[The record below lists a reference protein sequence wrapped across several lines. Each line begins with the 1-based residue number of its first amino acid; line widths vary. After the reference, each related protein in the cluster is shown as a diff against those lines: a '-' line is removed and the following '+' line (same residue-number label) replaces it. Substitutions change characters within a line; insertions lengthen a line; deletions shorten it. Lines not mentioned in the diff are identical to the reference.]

1 MATILKVETERK
13 ARATAKVSASTA
25 ETAKTHGDDRVVHD
39 GLDSVSVDILRIMTK
54 RGRRPA
60 EQEHID
66 SLSDADFLRELRA
79 EIAQRDAAE
88 KKIKTRYRH
97 SAAWYA
103 KQVAKDQKAAKLRP
117 RRSLTEELLEMA
129 QESRK
134 DWEYSRNY
142 DNGPLFGNPFVVMLA
157 LPVCLAADLGYAIF
171 HAGQE
176 IADPVKRE
184 KKCRALKR
192 ELRAVQRPLYYAR
205 ETERR
210 HKLARERKKIH
221 LRATTSPRPTP
232 EQVLEAWRRRKE
244 SKEAMIRLGGML
256 HDLECFVDNRLRF
269 SESGEVVGRNGG
281 IRGWLRDNLPELYG
295 RYKTLMRYK
304 AMAIHLRQATETK
317 DPTPTDAVLHP
328 SHPQHVYVKGLLE
341 NFRNSFSFLEEEIA
355 KRLDPDKIFEEELDA
370 EDREKAERRKK
381 AEREKTEKREK
392 AKRLEKIKTKDKN
405 RSEKQD
411 ENCLRKNL
419 RAAKNGI
426 LKRIGKH
433 TANGEEIAVGKEI
446 ADET

>member
-1 MATILKVETERK
+1 MGTILKQK
-13 ARATAKVSASTA
+13 KQ
-25 ETAKTHGDDRVVHD
+25 HND
-39 GLDSVSVDILRIMTK
+39 GLDNVSTK
-54 RGRRPA
+54 
-60 EQEHID
+60 
-66 SLSDADFLRELRA
+66 
-79 EIAQRDAAE
+79 
-88 KKIKTRYRH
+88 YRH

-103 KQVAKDQKAAKLRP
+103 KQVAKDQKAAKKRP

-256 HDLECFVDNRLRF
+256 HDLECFADNRLRF
-269 SESGEVVGRNGG
+269 NESGEVVGRNGG

-317 DPTPTDAVLHP
+317 DPTPTSALLDAEPRCELDEE
-328 SHPQHVYVKGLLE
+328 LLKD
-341 NFRNSFSFLEEEIA
+341 FRTTFSFLEREIET
-355 KRLDPDKIFEEELDA
+355 RIDA
-370 EDREKAERRKK
+370 TKVFRERPAREANAENQDRQKPGGKA
-381 AEREKTEKREK
+381 AH
-392 AKRLEKIKTKDKN
+392 
-405 RSEKQD
+405 
-411 ENCLRKNL
+411 LR
-419 RAAKNGI
+419 RAAKASGNEVENERTPESHRAISG
-426 LKRIGKH
+426 RGSRRGRRRRSSS
-433 TANGEEIAVGKEI
+433 A
-446 ADET
+446 

>member
-1 MATILKVETERK
+1 MATILKQKTERK
-13 ARATAKVSASTA
+13 ARATAKVSASIA
-25 ETAKTHGDDRVVHD
+25 ETVTAHGDDRAVND
-39 GLDSVSVDILRIMTK
+39 RLDNVSVDILRIMTK
-54 RGRRPA
+54 RGRHPA

-79 EIAQRDAAE
+79 EIAKRDAAE
-88 KKIKTRYRH
+88 KKIKTKYRH

-103 KQVAKDQKAAKLRP
+103 KQAAKDQAAAKRRP

-134 DWEYSRNY
+134 DWEYSRSG
-142 DNGPLFGNPFVVMLA
+142 DTGPLFGNPFVVMLA

-269 SESGEVVGRNGG
+269 NENGEVVGRNGG

-317 DPTPTDAVLHP
+317 DPTPTDAVLSP
-328 SHPQHVYVKGLLE
+328 SHPQHAYVKGLLE

-370 EDREKAERRKK
+370 DEREKAEKRQK
-381 AEREKTEKREK
+381 AERGKTEKHEK
-392 AKRLEKIKTKDKN
+392 AKRHEKIKTKEQN
-405 RSEKQD
+405 RSKKQN
-411 ENCLRKNL
+411 ENYLRKKL
-419 RAAKNGI
+419 RAAKSGI

-433 TANGEEIAVGKEI
+433 VADEKEIAVDKEI
-446 ADET
+446 VDET